1 MDEGGRET
9 HHGRAEATHRR
20 ARLLLLLLLL
30 LLLRRAAPTRDWAGS
45 LYRRARAVA
54 LPVLEAAAP
63 DAVRH
68 PWAPRWQPEVG
79 KAELAR

>member
-1 MDEGGRET
+1 MRAAAKT

-20 ARLLLLLLLL
+20 ARLLLLLL
-30 LLLRRAAPTRDWAGS
+30 RRAAPTRDWAGS
-45 LYRRARAVA
+45 LCRRARAVA